1 MMRFTLVY
9 IFDSDKKRNEFMKES
24 EYLLDNKTYE
34 LKLNGIKE
42 LDVYKLLDILT
53 HYPNE
58 PISNKIPIALSF
70 NFSLLTDKSI
80 ILFP

>member
-24 EYLLDNKTYE
+24 EDLLDNKTYE

-58 PISNKIPIALSF
+58 PISNKI
-70 NFSLLTDKSI
+70 NSI
-80 ILFP
+80 K

>member
-24 EYLLDNKTYE
+24 EDLLDNKTYE

-58 PISNKIPIALSF
+58 PLSNKI
-70 NFSLLTDKSI
+70 NSI
-80 ILFP
+80 K